1 MSFLFYAT
9 LFLCIAAT
17 AIFVTGYIKGVTGAV
32 ADHRSQADSPIPE
45 EKDSNYGIAIL
56 AAVIVASAIIG
67 LVGVVPEMIYA
78 GPLLAIVTATMNGV
92 AFFVDSKA

>member
-9 LFLCIAAT
+9 LLLCLIAT
-17 AIFVTGYIKGVTGAV
+17 VIFASGYFKGVVGAV
-32 ADHRSQADSPIPE
+32 TDHRAQADSPIPE
-45 EKDSNYGIAIL
+45 EKDSNYGLAIL